1 MKEPGSMLLNSQ
13 LVGKWGGDNLSYV
26 LHATLGSQIQIQS
39 EIKEIQ
45 IQHIFKSRLKALE
58 SAES

>member
-1 MKEPGSMLLNSQ
+1 MCWWFDRGGHREVKEPGSMLVNSQ

-26 LHATLGSQIQIQS
+26 LHATLGIQIQS

-45 IQHIFKSRLKALE
+45 IQHIV
-58 SAES
+58 